1 MAVQAYV
8 LVDCVPGTA
17 HQVVAALTKLPGV
30 ETAHAVTGVYNLI
43 AFLRVESMAELA
55 NLLSRR
61 IQRLVGI
68 LNTNTNVVVEPT
80 AARGSMQSDRGQ
92 RA

>member
-8 LVDCVPGTA
+8 LVDCVPGA
-17 HQVVAALTKLPGV
+17 PHQVAEALRKLPGV
-30 ETAHAVTGVYNLI
+30 EMAHAVAGGYDVI
-43 AFLRVESMAELA
+43 AFLRTETMAELG

-61 IQRLVGI
+61 IQRLKGI
-68 LNTNTNVVVEPT
+68 LKTNTNVVVAERGAPGST
-80 AARGSMQSDRGQ
+80 ASDGGP

>member
-17 HQVVAALTKLPGV
+17 HQIVDALTKLPGV
-30 ETAHAVTGVYNLI
+30 EMAHAVTGVYDVI
-43 AFLRVESMAELA
+43 AFLHVESMAEMA
-55 NLLSRR
+55 DLLSRR
-61 IQRLVGI
+61 IQRLKGI
-68 LNTNTNVVVEPT
+68 LKTNTNVVVEPT

>member
-17 HQVVAALTKLPGV
+17 HQVVDALTRLPGV
-30 ETAHAVTGVYNLI
+30 ETAHAVTGVYNVI
-43 AFLRVESMAELA
+43 AFLRAESMAEMGD
-55 NLLSRR
+55 LLTRH
-61 IQRLVGI
+61 IQRLKGI
-68 LNTNTNVVVEPT
+68 LKTNTNVVVEPT
-80 AARGSMQSDRGQ
+80 AAHRSMESDRGR